1 MVPYM
6 DDILI
11 CGKTKVEHDQNLERA
26 LRCLHAKNFRL
37 QLNKCRFRQTEVPF
51 LGHVLSGTE
60 LRLSLTKVEAITGA
74 PAPTNLPQLSSF
86 LGLVT
91 YCSDFIDDLATIA
104 EPLCALQHKGSAFVW
119 SLECQEAF
127 E

>member
-1 MVPYM
+1 M
-6 DDILI
+6 DNILI
-11 CGKTKVEHDQNLERA
+11 YGKTKAEHDQNLEHA
-26 LRCLHAKNFRL
+26 LRCLHARNCQL
-37 QLNKCRFRQTEVPF
+37 QLNRCRFRQTEVPF
-51 LGHVLSGTE
+51 LGHVLSGME
-60 LRLSLTKVEAITGA
+60 LRPSPSKVEAITGA
-74 PAPTNLPQLSSF
+74 PAPTNLAQLSSF

-104 EPLCALQHKGSAFVW
+104 EPLRALQRKGSAFVW